1 MRIALLAIVLS
12 AGVASADS
20 AKDRSARAAKL
31 FEEGRDLARVAN
43 YQDACDHFAQSYELD
58 PAAGT
63 AVNFADCQEH
73 LGHLARAWQLFD
85 AAASAADHDKNPVRA
100 QYARDRANVLVPR
113 LGVVVVKIADDRLDR
128 ITLQIGDRTIP
139 AGAEV
144 HERVDPGDIQLVA
157 SAPERRFE
165 STVHVAAGAI
175 STVDVPLLV
184 HPAAEAPG
192 RRRSYVVAAIALGGA
207 GVASLAI
214 SGLFGLDAARF
225 YNDAFTHGQCFNT
238 VRGDECTPEGLKT
251 VDTAHSRANVGTGF
265 AVVGV
270 ALVATGVGVFVFA
283 PRDGALE
290 VAPAATPTSA
300 GVTVSGRF

>member
-20 AKDRSARAAKL
+20 AKDRSARAATL
-31 FEEGRDLARVAN
+31 FEEGRDLAKLAN
-43 YQDACDHFAQSYELD
+43 YQAACDHFAQSYELD
-58 PAAGT
+58 PADGT

-85 AAASAADHDKNPVRA
+85 AAASAADHDKNAVRA
-100 QYARDRANVLVPR
+100 QYARDRAKVLVPR
-113 LGVVVVKIADDRLDR
+113 LGVVVVKIADERLDR

-144 HERVDPGDIQLVA
+144 HERVDPGDVQLVA
-157 SAPERRFE
+157 FAPERRFE
-165 STVHVAAGAI
+165 STVHVAAGAV
-175 STVDVPLLV
+175 STIEVPLLA
-184 HPAAEAPG
+184 HASSPG
-192 RRRSYVVAAIALGGA
+192 RRRSYVVASLAVGGA
-207 GVASLAI
+207 GVASLAV
-214 SGLFGLDAARF
+214 SGLFGLDGARL

-238 VRGDECTPEGLKT
+238 VHGNACTPAGLKT
-251 VDTAHSRANVGTGF
+251 VETAHSRANVGTGF
-265 AVVGV
+265 AVVGF

-283 PRDGALE
+283 PHDGALE

>member
-12 AGVASADS
+12 AGVASADT

-31 FEEGRDLARVAN
+31 FEEGRDLAKVAN
-43 YQDACDHFAQSYELD
+43 YQDACDRFAQSYELD

-85 AAASAADHDKNPVRA
+85 AAASAADHDNNPVRA
-100 QYARDRANVLVPR
+100 QYARDRAKVLVPR
-113 LGVVVVKIADDRLDR
+113 LGVVVVKIADERLDR
-128 ITLQIGDRTIP
+128 ITLQIGDRKIP

-175 STVDVPLLV
+175 STVEVPLLG
-184 HPAAEAPG
+184 HAAAEPPG
-192 RRRSYVVAAIALGGA
+192 RRRSYVIAAIALGGA
-207 GVASLAI
+207 GIASFAV
-214 SGLFGLDAARF
+214 SGLFGLDGARF

-238 VRGDECTPEGLKT
+238 ASGNACTPEGEKT
-251 VDTAHSRANVGTGF
+251 IETAHSRANVGTGF
-265 AVVGV
+265 FIAGA

-283 PRDGALE
+283 PRDGAIE
-290 VAPAATPTSA
+290 VAPAATPSSA